1 MYLLSFALLYF
12 VVSFVRFPLFLTS
25 MCIDFLGGIEID
37 NIIDAEVESFHLC
50 CIVFVAREGSYCK
63 FPRLFGFERVT
74 CYFAML

>member
-1 MYLLSFALLYF
+1 
-12 VVSFVRFPLFLTS
+12 

-63 FPRLFGFERVT
+63 FPRLFGFELVT